1 MSYMTKIGYGCIL
14 AFFLSLSLVS
24 ACGGSASNTN
34 AGPPVSTADA
44 ANVSANANAAR
55 SNVEE
60 LSLLINVP
68 YEAEDIAWKQNAQRT
83 SIIAVFRFS
92 SDDADRAV
100 TDAAK
105 HGAGQYVSLPAEPWF
120 PDELIAQAEV
130 SGDNSL
136 KGTAYPANEFF
147 QPPYSK
153 GRITRVEGVDYFI
166 LEVSAE

>member
-1 MSYMTKIGYGCIL
+1 MSYMTKFGYGCIL
-14 AFFLSLSLVS
+14 AFFLSLSLMS
-24 ACGGSASNTN
+24 ACGGSANNTN
-34 AGPPVSTADA
+34 ARPSVNTAA
-44 ANVSANANAAR
+44 ASNANAAK

-68 YEAEDIAWKQNAQRT
+68 YEAEDIAWKQNAERPA
-83 SIIAVFRFS
+83 IIAVFRFS
-92 SDDADRAV
+92 SEDADRAV
-100 TDAAK
+100 ADAAK
-105 HGAGQYVSLPAEPWF
+105 HGQGQGVSLPVEPWF

-136 KGTAYPANEFF
+136 KGTAYPANAFF
-147 QPPYSK
+147 QAPYSK